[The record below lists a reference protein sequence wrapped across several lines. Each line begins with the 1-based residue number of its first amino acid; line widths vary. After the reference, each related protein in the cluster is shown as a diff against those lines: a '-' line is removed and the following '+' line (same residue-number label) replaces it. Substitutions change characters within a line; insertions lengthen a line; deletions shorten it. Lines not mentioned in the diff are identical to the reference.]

1 MGYGTGANRIVS
13 FKRQSALGTI
23 ATTSGAAQL
32 RRADFSAN
40 WNRSTIENPEIRP
53 DRQKAMARGGMAT
66 GDLQWS
72 GPVSPGSQSGFWD
85 ALVMGAYQ
93 SAVTSG
99 ALTNVTAAASAP
111 HFMRATG
118 SWITDGF
125 RLGQVIRCTGWTT
138 GGVSNNSR
146 NFIITAITATQLT
159 VSTRDGT
166 AVAAKASGDSVTFTA
181 PGKYCYT
188 PQSSFLDAYMTFDE
202 WSPDVDVG
210 GRDEVWWDARITG
223 GNFKADPNGNLVS
236 QLNMTALAYQKGN
249 AQYFSSP
256 SAISATDV
264 CSTSTGLLVA
274 NGTVIGYAT
283 GIDFNIDLKPDM
295 PAVVN
300 ASKYPF
306 ILASQINVTGT
317 LKALWFDDTF
327 DAAFLAET
335 DIGIYAPFFNGPGA
349 AAEFVNIGLPQTRLF
364 SSKKNDGITSTVR
377 EYTYIAG
384 PNASAATGTVQST
397 MFVQDSLAP

>member
-1 MGYGTGANRIVS
+1 MTMAITPNTACAVS
-13 FKRQSALGTI
+13 S
-23 ATTSGAAQL
+23 
-32 RRADFSAN
+32 
-40 WNRSTIENPEIRP
+40 
-53 DRQKAMARGGMAT
+53 
-66 GDLQWS
+66 
-72 GPVSPGSQSGFWD
+72 
-85 ALVMGAYQ
+85 
-93 SAVTSG
+93 
-99 ALTNVTAAASAP
+99 
-111 HFMRATG
+111 
-118 SWITDGF
+118 IT
-125 RLGQVIRCTGWTT
+125 
-138 GGVSNNSR
+138 SR
-146 NFIITAITATQLT
+146 N
-159 VSTRDGT
+159 RW
-166 AVAAKASGDSVTFTA
+166 
-181 PGKYCYT
+181 P
-188 PQSSFLDAYMTFDE
+188 
-202 WSPDVDVG
+202 
-210 GRDEVWWDARITG
+210 R
-223 GNFKADPNGNLVS
+223 
-236 QLNMTALAYQKGN
+236 
-249 AQYFSSP
+249 SP